1 MARAILTKEQ
11 RKQLYELYQTGQYL
25 NRDLADRF
33 GVKSNSIHHIIRE
46 YRKKEQFVSLKES
59 TRWED

>member
-1 MARAILTKEQ
+1 MAKAILTKEQ

-33 GVKSNSIHHIIRE
+33 GIKSNSVHHIIRE
-46 YRKKEQFVSLKES
+46 YRKKGQFI
-59 TRWED
+59 